1 MFDPRS
7 DLVLHQDSTIFVS
20 GSDTLI
26 GSALVRRL
34 RGEKFSARVLGADGE
49 GPDLTDSAAVDAFFR
64 DSRPDYVVHAGG
76 RSGGIA
82 ANVRYPADLMYENLL
97 AATNV
102 IHAAHVHAVRKL
114 LYLASSCIY
123 PRIGPQPMS
132 EDRLLSGP
140 LEPTNEPYA
149 LAKLAGV
156 KLGLA
161 YRRQYGDD
169 FIVGIPT
176 NVYGIG
182 DHFNPEDSHVIGALI
197 YRAHEA
203 KVQGQPTL
211 TIWGTGAAEREFL
224 FADDLADACL
234 LVLRGY
240 SDEAPI
246 NLAGGT
252 ELSIRELA
260 EAVCRVVGYSGEL
273 VFDASRPDGM
283 PRKAL
288 DPSRLAAMGWKP
300 RVRLDDGLA
309 ATYRSYVERASREVV
324 NV

>member
-1 MFDPRS
+1 
-7 DLVLHQDSTIFVS
+7 LHQDPTIFVS
-20 GSDTLI
+20 GSDSLI

-34 RGEKFSARVLGADGE
+34 RREPFARLLGADGS
-49 GPDLTDSAAVDAFFR
+49 GPDLIDSAAVESFFS
-64 DSRPDYVVHAGG
+64 DTRPDYVVHAGG
-76 RSGGIA
+76 RSAGIA
-82 ANVRYPADLMYENLL
+82 ANMRYPADLMYENLL

-102 IHAAHVHAVRKL
+102 IHSAHVHGTGKL

-123 PRIGPQPMS
+123 PRICAQPMA
-132 EDRLLSGP
+132 EDLLLSGP

-149 LAKLAGV
+149 LAKLAGL
-156 KLGLA
+156 KLCLA

-169 FIVGIPT
+169 FIAGIPT

-197 YRAHEA
+197 HRAHEA
-203 KVQGQPTL
+203 KVKDQPTL
-211 TIWGTGAAEREFL
+211 TIWGTGTARREFL
-224 FADDLADACL
+224 FADDIADACL
-234 LVLRGY
+234 FVLRGY
-240 SDEAPI
+240 SDQEPI

-252 ELSIRELA
+252 DLSIRELA
-260 EAVCRVVGYSGEL
+260 EAVCRVVGYTGEL

-288 DPSRLAAMGWKP
+288 DPSRLAEMGWKP
-300 RVRLDDGLA
+300 RVPLDDGLA
-309 ATYRSYVERASREVV
+309 ATYRYYVELASREVV